1 MKYYSPL
8 PDHSSLHSLHI
19 LQSIFG
25 GLPFCTF
32 GIHSKTED
40 KGNRKGPSICNSGYS
55 YNTNDDD
62 DDDDHHHHHL
72 LRLHICIA
80 ERYGRRPPYHVSNEE
95 AHRSVRSS
103 SSYLGGQ
110 VLGVVVVRAVLAL
123 SIFPLR
129 IQSALTNRGTS
140 SFQSTLLSVPPLLP
154 SRSTSPCSCSAAIFF
169 TNIHKLFFIPE
180 V

>member
-1 MKYYSPL
+1 MVCLFAPSEFTVR
-8 PDHSSLHSLHI
+8 
-19 LQSIFG
+19 Q
-25 GLPFCTF
+25 
-32 GIHSKTED
+32 KTRGTEKD
-40 KGNRKGPSICNSGYS
+40 RQCNSGYS

-62 DDDDHHHHHL
+62 DDDHHHHHHHHL
-72 LRLHICIA
+72 LRLHVCIA

-95 AHRSVRSS
+95 AHRSVLSS
-103 SSYLGGQ
+103 SSYLGGQVLQ

-169 TNIHKLFFIPE
+169 TNIHKLFYTGGMMM
-180 V
+180 